1 MYIYLFKCKQM
12 MTVKQYYYSVAESK
26 SNFWGRN
33 TKVCGA
39 AVTVRV
45 KVTSK
50 SASPGLFV
58 GGRRT
63 SVLTINWIFPLIKI
77 TGTPSSVMFSRKQN
91 AVQK

>member
-1 MYIYLFKCKQM
+1 MTYKYIYIYLFKCKQM
-12 MTVKQYYYSVAESK
+12 MTVKQYYSVVESK
-26 SNFWGRN
+26 SNFLEGN

-63 SVLTINWIFPLIKI
+63 SVLTMEHINWIFPLIKI
-77 TGTPSSVMFSRKQN
+77 TGTPSSVMFS
-91 AVQK
+91 